1 MERAPRCARFQPSGV
16 PQKRGTKSCA
26 CSLCLP
32 RQSGPGSQ
40 GLGGRTLPRCGAPT
54 PFRGPSF
61 SFRWRQ
67 LGVCAFC
74 PPGPQPQSP
83 PAPVGCL
90 RPVSR
95 RDLPLPP
102 ASCLRRGWAGPQPA
116 SSSLDPLGLFVL
128 RTAGSV
134 FGPANLLSL
143 LWSPTVQV
151 GNSQKLPPIVLR
163 ALRPGP
169 YPKQCRLRAPG
180 TDLRP

>member
-1 MERAPRCARFQPSGV
+1 MERAPRCARFQPSDV
-16 PQKRGTKSCA
+16 PQKRGGKSCA

-40 GLGGRTLPRCGAPT
+40 GLGGRTPPRCGAPT
-54 PFRGPSF
+54 PFRGPSL

-67 LGVCAFC
+67 
-74 PPGPQPQSP
+74 S
-83 PAPVGCL
+83 
-90 RPVSR
+90 
-95 RDLPLPP
+95 
-102 ASCLRRGWAGPQPA
+102 
-116 SSSLDPLGLFVL
+116 
-128 RTAGSV
+128 
-134 FGPANLLSL
+134 
-143 LWSPTVQV
+143 VQV